1 MRTNDTNIIAL
12 KELNMKKEAAVV
24 DDSRS
29 STSNNP
35 RVHNLGSETLFP
47 LASEG

>member
-12 KELNMKKEAAVV
+12 KELNMKKEAAVI

-35 RVHNLGSETLFP
+35 HVHNLGSETLFP